1 MPKPTSRFGKAD
13 DNGVYRW
20 EYGFLWWPDIRLLV
34 TKYRRDGEKAALGMA
49 RYTCPLEVI
58 QHADYALCCLNQHVS
73 FDEDDFYRPSCWPR
87 TFEVFKS
94 RYDGSIGHKQ
104 IMSMLDFRLMLIR

>member
-13 DNGVYRW
+13 ANGVYRW

-34 TKYRRDGEKAALGMA
+34 TKYMRGRETDQGLA
-49 RYTCPLEVI
+49 RYTCPMEVI
-58 QHADYALCCLNQHVS
+58 QHADDALCCIVPYVF
-73 FDEDDFYRPSCWPR
+73 FDDEADFYRQSRWPR

-94 RYDGSIGHKQ
+94 RYDGSTGHKQ